1 MPKNT
6 HRFRV
11 ECISN
16 AYSRLIAWQ
25 IDMGIRTAKTPKQSE
40 ALDREI
46 NALDIRGYT
55 GAEIA
60 RRLEMTPQAVSARL
74 KKLNARAITDRA
86 ERVAQELR
94 TLDTLLTE
102 ALDAWEKSKEPLT
115 TTTVSNDSS
124 KSKGMRRTE
133 EQTGNPAHLANA
145 LKAAESRR
153 KLLGLDAPARQ
164 EHSGPDGAPI
174 QIIEVVTPEAD

>member
-1 MPKNT
+1 MAAPKAT
-6 HRFRV
+6 TPQQ
-11 ECISN
+11 SD
-16 AYSRLIAWQ
+16 A
-25 IDMGIRTAKTPKQSE
+25 IDRQ
-40 ALDREI
+40 I
-46 NALDIRGYT
+46 NALDIRGRT
-55 GAEIA
+55 HAEIA
-60 RRLEMTPQAVSARL
+60 EAVGLTRSAVSHRL
-74 KKLNARAITDRA
+74 KKLNARAVTDRA

-102 ALDAWEKSKEPLT
+102 ALDAWEKSKDPLT

-153 KLLGLDAPARQ
+153 KLLGLDAIAKEVNLSLTPAQ
-164 EHSGPDGAPI
+164 LAALSDEE
-174 QIIEVVTPEAD
+174 IEALYVKLVG

>member
-1 MPKNT
+1 MAAPKA
-6 HRFRV
+6 R
-11 ECISN
+11 
-16 AYSRLIAWQ
+16 
-25 IDMGIRTAKTPKQSE
+25 TPKQSE

-55 GAEIA
+55 QAEIA
-60 RRLEMTPQAVSARL
+60 TKLGLAQQSVAARL

-102 ALDAWEKSKEPLT
+102 ALDAWEKSKDPLT

-153 KLLGLDAPARQ
+153 KLLGLDAIAKEVNLSLTPAQ
-164 EHSGPDGAPI
+164 LAALSDEE
-174 QIIEVVTPEAD
+174 IEALYVKLVG

>member
-1 MPKNT
+1 MAAPKAT
-6 HRFRV
+6 
-11 ECISN
+11 
-16 AYSRLIAWQ
+16 
-25 IDMGIRTAKTPKQSE
+25 TPNQSE

-46 NALDIRGYT
+46 NALDSRGRT
-55 GAEIA
+55 PSEIA
-60 RRLEMTPQAVSARL
+60 TVLNLSVRAVQYRL
-74 KKLNARAITDRA
+74 KKLNARAVTDRA

-94 TLDTLLTE
+94 TLDTLLSE
-102 ALDAWEKSKEPLT
+102 ALDAWEKSKDPLT

-153 KLLGLDAPARQ
+153 KLLGLDAIAKEVNLSLTPAQ
-164 EHSGPDGAPI
+164 LAALSDE
-174 QIIEVVTPEAD
+174 ELEALYVKLVG

>member
-1 MPKNT
+1 MAAPKAT
-6 HRFRV
+6 
-11 ECISN
+11 
-16 AYSRLIAWQ
+16 
-25 IDMGIRTAKTPKQSE
+25 TPSQSE
-40 ALDREI
+40 AFDRQI
-46 NALDIRGYT
+46 NDLNIRGRT
-55 GAEIA
+55 PEEIGATLGITPRA
-60 RRLEMTPQAVSARL
+60 VRYRLQ
-74 KKLNARAITDRA
+74 KLNARAITDRA

-102 ALDAWEKSKEPLT
+102 ALDAWEKSKDPLT

-153 KLLGLDAPARQ
+153 KLLGLDALAKEVNLSLTPAQ
-164 EHSGPDGAPI
+164 LAALSDEE
-174 QIIEVVTPEAD
+174 IEALYVKLVG

>member
-1 MPKNT
+1 MAAPKATT
-6 HRFRV
+6 H
-11 ECISN
+11 S
-16 AYSRLIAWQ
+16 
-25 IDMGIRTAKTPKQSE
+25 QSD

-55 GAEIA
+55 HAEIA
-60 RRLEMTPQAVSARL
+60 TKLNITRQAVSARL
-74 KKLNARAITDRA
+74 KKLNARAVTDRA

-94 TLDTLLTE
+94 TLDTLLGE

-115 TTTVSNDSS
+115 TTTVRNDSS

-153 KLLGLDAPARQ
+153 KLLGLDALAKEVNLSLTPAQ
-164 EHSGPDGAPI
+164 LAALSDEE
-174 QIIEVVTPEAD
+174 IEALYVKLVG

>member
-1 MPKNT
+1 MAAPKATT
-6 HRFRV
+6 H
-11 ECISN
+11 S
-16 AYSRLIAWQ
+16 
-25 IDMGIRTAKTPKQSE
+25 QSD

-55 GAEIA
+55 HAEIA
-60 RRLEMTPQAVSARL
+60 TKLNITRQAVSARL

-94 TLDTLLTE
+94 TLDTLLGE
-102 ALDAWEKSKEPLT
+102 ALDAWEKSKDPLT

-174 QIIEVVTPEAD
+174 AFIEVVKPDGAP

>member
-1 MPKNT
+1 MAAPKAT
-6 HRFRV
+6 
-11 ECISN
+11 
-16 AYSRLIAWQ
+16 
-25 IDMGIRTAKTPKQSE
+25 TPSQSE
-40 ALDREI
+40 AFDRQI
-46 NALDIRGYT
+46 NDLNIRGRTPEEFGVTLGITPRAVRY
-55 GAEIA
+55 
-60 RRLEMTPQAVSARL
+60 RLQ
-74 KKLNARAITDRA
+74 KLNARAITDRA

-94 TLDTLLTE
+94 TLDTLLNE
-102 ALDAWEKSKEPLT
+102 ALDAWEKSKDPLT

>member
-1 MPKNT
+1 MAAPKAT
-6 HRFRV
+6 
-11 ECISN
+11 
-16 AYSRLIAWQ
+16 
-25 IDMGIRTAKTPKQSE
+25 TPNQSE

-46 NALDIRGYT
+46 NALDIRGRT
-55 GAEIA
+55 PSDIA
-60 RRLEMTPQAVSARL
+60 TVLNLSVRAVQYRL
-74 KKLNARAITDRA
+74 KKLNARAVTDRA

-94 TLDTLLTE
+94 TLDTLLSE
-102 ALDAWEKSKEPLT
+102 ALDAWEKSKDPLT

-153 KLLGLDAPARQ
+153 KLLGLDAIAKEVNLSLTPAQ
-164 EHSGPDGAPI
+164 LAALSDEE
-174 QIIEVVTPEAD
+174 IEALYVKLVG

>member
-1 MPKNT
+1 MAAPKAT
-6 HRFRV
+6 
-11 ECISN
+11 
-16 AYSRLIAWQ
+16 
-25 IDMGIRTAKTPKQSE
+25 TPNQSE

-46 NALDIRGYT
+46 NALDIRGRT
-55 GAEIA
+55 PSEIA
-60 RRLEMTPQAVSARL
+60 TVLNLSVRAVQYRL
-74 KKLNARAITDRA
+74 KKLNARAVTDRA

-94 TLDTLLTE
+94 TLDTLLSE
-102 ALDAWEKSKEPLT
+102 ALDAWEKSKDPLT

-153 KLLGLDAPARQ
+153 KLLGLDAIAKEVNLSLTPAQ
-164 EHSGPDGAPI
+164 LAALSDEE
-174 QIIEVVTPEAD
+174 IEALYVKLVG